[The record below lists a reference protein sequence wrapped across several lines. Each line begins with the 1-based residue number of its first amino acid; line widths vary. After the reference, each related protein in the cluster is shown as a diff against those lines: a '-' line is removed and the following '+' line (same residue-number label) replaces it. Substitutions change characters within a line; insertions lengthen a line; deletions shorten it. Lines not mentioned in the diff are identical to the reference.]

1 MLAKNLLLNYARLLV
16 RKLLH
21 LLLPEIQGFP
31 IRAEVNLVE
40 MMGNELIVYLETPD
54 DAEFVARLDP
64 RARVGR
70 GETLDLLFDTQRI
83 YLFDREM
90 ETVIC

>member
-1 MLAKNLLLNYARLLV
+1 MIRPENIY
-16 RKLLH
+16 H
-21 LLLPEIQGFP
+21 PQYLLPEIQGFP